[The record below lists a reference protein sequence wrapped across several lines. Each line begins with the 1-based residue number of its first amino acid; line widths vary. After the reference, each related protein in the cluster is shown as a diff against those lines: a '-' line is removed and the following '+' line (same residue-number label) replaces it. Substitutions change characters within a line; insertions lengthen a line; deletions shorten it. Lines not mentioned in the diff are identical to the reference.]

1 MQISQIVFEFFQ
13 LYFWVI
19 IVRIFLTWIP
29 SIDWSSPFFKA
40 LAIVSD
46 VVLLPFRKVIPPMG
60 GIDFSPIIALM
71 VLQFVQFAVVNVLS
85 MLGL

>member
-1 MQISQIVFEFFQ
+1 MHLSQIVYDFFQ

-29 SIDWSSPFFKA
+29 SIDWSAPFFRA
-40 LAIVSD
+40 LAIVAD
-46 VVLLPFRKVIPPMG
+46 VFLEPFRRIIPPMG
-60 GIDFSPIIALM
+60 GIDFSPIIALFA
-71 VLQFVQFAVVNVLS
+71 LQLVQFALVKILL